1 MAIGAGF
8 FITTM
13 ALNKY
18 VSEVKVIEQNQQ
30 VVFNYLSNFENLS
43 TYLNSG
49 LIEKITEKVPQIKIT
64 DFESDRDSCKFNI
77 TGLGLA
83 EIKIVNREP
92 FKTVKV
98 ESSGGLPL
106 SFTFWI
112 QLMPVTEY
120 QTKMRLTLHAEMS
133 MMIKMMAGSKLEEGI
148 NQLADTLSKLPYQ

>member
-1 MAIGAGF
+1 MGVS
-8 FITTM
+8 
-13 ALNKY
+13 KY
-18 VSEVKVIEQNQQ
+18 VSEVKLVEHNQQ

-83 EIKIVNREP
+83 QIRIVNREP
-92 FKTVKV
+92 FKTIKV

-112 QLMPVTEY
+112 QLLPESEY
-120 QTKMRLTLHAEMS
+120 RTKMRLTLHAEMS
-133 MMIKMMAGSKLEEGI
+133 MMIKMMAGNKLEEGI

>member
-1 MAIGAGF
+1 
-8 FITTM
+8 M

-18 VSEVKVIEQNQQ
+18 VSEVKVIEHNQQ

-64 DFESDRDSCKFNI
+64 DFESDQDSCRFNI
-77 TGLGLA
+77 TGLGVA

-112 QLMPVTEY
+112 QLMPIDEY
-120 QTKMRLTLHAEMS
+120 KTKMRLTLHAEMS
-133 MMIKMMAGSKLEEGI
+133 MMIKMMAGSKLGEGI